1 MLDGYKRANDTL
13 HPTRSAVERAVKGEA
28 PKRKRRPLKALV
40 PAAVAAVAAVAL
52 LITGI
57 PGPGGGTGGGP
68 LAGSAYAIA
77 LPEYPDLP
85 RYPAEPASGTE
96 AAWER
101 YQEEYDVYRNAWRD
115 YRDEVPA
122 LYETQELTAA
132 LSDYTGRSA
141 ALALSGE
148 GNRVYSPVSLWFA
161 LAMLAETTGGDT
173 RQQVLSA
180 LGASDVNQLRE
191 WADILWHAL
200 YLDDGV
206 ATTLLGN
213 SIWLNENVTFHQDVL
228 ENLAEHYY
236 AASYQVPM
244 GTGQADQALAAWVA
258 EQTKGLIGSEG
269 KVLETTTDTLN
280 VLASTL
286 YFQAGW
292 SDEFN
297 DRLTEEDIFTA
308 ADGTETRIDF
318 MHTTRDGGFLRQN
331 GYQAATLSTKGGTMT
346 FALPDEGVT
355 PADLLKNPDFLTEL
369 TDSESKIYGEIQWS
383 VPKFDV
389 DSTLNL
395 KPTLEGLGITNVFNR
410 TVSDFTPLTDLE
422 PVWLDQAKQIARVKV
437 DEKGV
442 EAAAVTLMADS
453 ADAAPPEDPKI
464 CVMDLDRP
472 FLFVIRDGDAVLFVG
487 VVEQV

>member
-1 MLDGYKRANDTL
+1 MMDRYKRANDSL
-13 HPTRSAVERAVKGEA
+13 HPTPEAVERAVGGGALGK
-28 PKRKRRPLKALV
+28 KRRPIKALV
-40 PAAVAAVAAVAL
+40 PAGVAAVVAVAL

-57 PGPGGGTGGGP
+57 PGMGNGGGP

-77 LPEYPDLP
+77 LPTYPDLP
-85 RYPAEPASGTE
+85 QYPAEPAFDTE

-101 YQEEYDVYRNAWRD
+101 YQEEYDAYWNAWRD

-122 LYETQELTAA
+122 LYKTPELEEA
-132 LSDYTGRSA
+132 LAVFTGEST
-141 ALALSGE
+141 ALALAGE
-148 GNRVYSPVSLWFA
+148 DNRIYSPVSLWFA
-161 LAMLAETTGGDT
+161 LAMLAETTGGNT
-173 RQQVLSA
+173 RQQVLDA
-180 LGASDVNQLRE
+180 LGASDLEQLRD
-191 WADILWHAL
+191 WADILWHTL
-200 YLDDGV
+200 YQDDGT

-228 ENLAEHYY
+228 ENLAEYYY
-236 AASYQVPM
+236 ASSYQVPM
-244 GTGQADQALAAWVA
+244 GTDEADQALADWVA

-280 VLASTL
+280 VLASAL
-286 YFQAGW
+286 YYQAGW

-318 MHTTRDGGFLRQN
+318 MHRTQDGNFLRQN
-331 GYQAATLSTKGGTMT
+331 GYQAASLGTKGGTMT
-346 FALPDEGVT
+346 FVLPDEGIT
-355 PADLLKNPDFLTEL
+355 PADLLKDPDFLTEL
-369 TDSESKIYGEIQWS
+369 TQSENEIYGEVRWS

-389 DSTLNL
+389 DSDLDL
-395 KPTLEGLGITNVFNR
+395 KPTLEGLGITNVFDPDA
-410 TVSDFTPLTDLE
+410 SDFTPLTDLE

-442 EAAAVTLMADS
+442 EAAAVTLMANS
-453 ADAAPPEDPKI
+453 GAGAPPEDPKI
-464 CVMDLDRP
+464 CIMDLNRP
-472 FLFVIRDGDAVLFVG
+472 FLFIIRDGDAVLFVG

>member
-1 MLDGYKRANDTL
+1 MMDQYKRANDAL
-13 HPTRSAVERAVKGEA
+13 HPTPEAVERAVGGAALRK
-28 PKRKRRPLKALV
+28 KRRPMKALV
-40 PAAVAAVAAVAL
+40 PAGAAAVVAVAL

-57 PGPGGGTGGGP
+57 PGTGGNNGGP

-77 LPEYPDLP
+77 LPTYPDLP
-85 RYPAEPASGTE
+85 QYPAEPAFDTE

-101 YQEEYDVYRNAWRD
+101 YQEEYDVYWNAWRD
-115 YRDEVPA
+115 YRDETPA
-122 LYETQELTAA
+122 LYDTPELEEALAA
-132 LSDYTGRSA
+132 FTGEST
-141 ALALSGE
+141 ALALAGE
-148 GNRVYSPVSLWFA
+148 DNRIYSPVSLWFA
-161 LAMLAETTGGDT
+161 LAMLAETTGGET
-173 RQQVLSA
+173 RQQVLDA
-180 LGASDVNQLRE
+180 LGASDLEQLRD
-191 WADILWHAL
+191 WADILWHTL
-200 YLDDGV
+200 YQDDGT

-236 AASYQVPM
+236 ASSYQVPM
-244 GTGQADQALAAWVA
+244 GTDEADQALADWVA
-258 EQTKGLIGSEG
+258 EQTKGLIGADG
-269 KVLETTTDTLN
+269 KVLETTSDTLN

-297 DRLTEEDIFTA
+297 DRLTEEDIFTS

-318 MHTTRDGGFLRQN
+318 MHTTRDGSFLRQN
-331 GYQAATLSTKGGTMT
+331 GYQAASLGTKGGTMT
-346 FALPDEGVT
+346 FVLPDEGVT
-355 PADLLKNPDFLTEL
+355 PADLLADPDFLTQL
-369 TDSESKIYGEIQWS
+369 IQSENEIYGEVQWS

-395 KPTLEGLGITNVFNR
+395 KPTLEGLGITNVFDAG
-410 TVSDFTPLTDLE
+410 TSDFTPLTDLE

-442 EAAAVTLMADS
+442 EAAAVTLMAN
-453 ADAAPPEDPKI
+453 AGAGAPPEDPKI
-464 CVMDLDRP
+464 CVMDLNRP
-472 FLFVIRDGDAVLFVG
+472 FLFIIRDGSAILFVG

>member
-1 MLDGYKRANDTL
+1 MMDRYKRANDSL
-13 HPTRSAVERAVKGEA
+13 HPTPEAVERAVGGGALGK
-28 PKRKRRPLKALV
+28 KRRPIKALV
-40 PAAVAAVAAVAL
+40 PAGVAAVVAVAL

-57 PGPGGGTGGGP
+57 PGMGNGGGP

-77 LPEYPDLP
+77 LPTYPDLP
-85 RYPAEPASGTE
+85 QYPAEPAFDTE

-101 YQEEYDVYRNAWRD
+101 YQEEYDAYWNAWRD

-122 LYETQELTAA
+122 LYKTPELEEALAA
-132 LSDYTGRSA
+132 FTGEST
-141 ALALSGE
+141 ALALAGE
-148 GNRVYSPVSLWFA
+148 DNRIYSPVSLWFA
-161 LAMLAETTGGDT
+161 LAMLAETTGGET
-173 RQQVLSA
+173 RQQVLDA
-180 LGASDVNQLRE
+180 IGASDLEQLRD
-191 WADILWHAL
+191 WADILWHTL
-200 YLDDGV
+200 YQDDGT

-236 AASYQVPM
+236 ASSYQVPM
-244 GTGQADQALAAWVA
+244 GTDEADQALADWVA

-286 YFQAGW
+286 YYQAGW

-318 MHTTRDGGFLRQN
+318 MHRTQDGNFLRQN
-331 GYQAATLSTKGGTMT
+331 GYQAASLGTKGGTMT
-346 FALPDEGVT
+346 FVLPDEGIT
-355 PADLLKNPDFLTEL
+355 PADLLKDPDFLTEL
-369 TDSESKIYGEIQWS
+369 TQSENEIYGEVRWS

-389 DSTLNL
+389 DSDLDL
-395 KPTLEGLGITNVFNR
+395 KPTLEGLGITNVFDPDA
-410 TVSDFTPLTDLE
+410 SDFTPLTDLE

-442 EAAAVTLMADS
+442 EAAAVTLMANS
-453 ADAAPPEDPKI
+453 GAGAPPEDPKI
-464 CVMDLDRP
+464 CIMDLNRP
-472 FLFVIRDGDAVLFVG
+472 FLFIIRDGDAVLFVG